1 MKTVKNASND
11 NIRSVAAR
19 HPKTTSNLLKPIT
32 ESDIITQ
39 ELETVKNKTFLI

>member
-32 ESDIITQ
+32 ESITQ
-39 ELETVKNKTFLI
+39 ELETVKNKTFLT